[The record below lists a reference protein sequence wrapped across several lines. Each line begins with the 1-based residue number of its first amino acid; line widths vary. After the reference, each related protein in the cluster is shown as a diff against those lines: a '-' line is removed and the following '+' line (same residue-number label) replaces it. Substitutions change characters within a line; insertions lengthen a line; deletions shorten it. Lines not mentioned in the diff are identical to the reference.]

1 MDDAIL
7 QKISARFKLLGS
19 LPHLRVCHCL
29 ALESLSAAE
38 LVVKLGLR
46 RAYLDRLLFSLN
58 REELVHLGV
67 DGRYRA
73 SRSVLRDLGDFVNP
87 ARGGAGMPEY
97 PHPNCCWPHSA

>member
-1 MDDAIL
+1 M
-7 QKISARFKLLGS
+7 QKMSARFKLLGS

-38 LVVKLGLR
+38 LVAKVGLR
-46 RAYLDRLLFSLN
+46 RAYLDRLLFSLV
-58 REELVHLGV
+58 REDLVQLGT

-87 ARGGAGMPEY
+87 ARGNAGLSEY
-97 PHPNCCWPHSA
+97 PRPSCCWPHSA